1 MQKQKSFKLSVLI
14 PVWNQEELIIRA
26 LDSIPDR
33 EDIETLV
40 CDDGSFDGT
49 WPALELYVQ
58 EHPERN
64 IRLFRN
70 ERNLGE
76 GAARNVLFDAAR
88 GEYIASL
95 DADDRYDTREFE
107 RALGELD
114 GTDIIFITWRTN
126 NGHVPVINERNK
138 LFYCGLS
145 LRLIQRAFLG
155 DERCEA
161 VRYAADRTLTVKLD
175 AREHT
180 EKFTQICAYLYNC
193 PRAGSLV
200 DLKAR
205 GYESM
210 YDTIFYY
217 GHVCRIGGVETFF
230 YEMARKYAD
239 RDITLLYRTGDAEQL
254 RRIAQYIR
262 VKKWDG
268 KPVQCRQ
275 AVFGYS
281 FEPRDLDLIQ
291 AEEYIQ
297 VIHADFTA
305 LKHLITPKLD
315 SRFRYVAVSENNAVE
330 WEELTGIKPE
340 VCYNPITL
348 DKPRKVLHLIS
359 ATRLSMEKGLE
370 RMQKLAK
377 ALDEAGVR
385 YVWTIY
391 TDTDG
396 CLIDSPN
403 VICAGTRLDIRDY
416 IADAD
421 YLVQLSD
428 TEGYPYSLLEAL
440 CLGTPV
446 IVTDLPSN
454 PDSQV
459 VDGVNGFV
467 LPFDMSEIPIEKIV
481 KGLKKFKYQPREDG
495 WGDILLPG
503 KNTWEEER
511 KQGVTVEAVVK
522 YLDLELDRVFEVGER
537 HLCSW
542 ERMLDLEQ
550 KGLARMV

>member
-1 MQKQKSFKLSVLI
+1 MAERKQIRLSVLI
-14 PVWNQEELIIRA
+14 PVWNQEKLIIRA
-26 LDSIPDR
+26 LDSIPQRD
-33 EDIETLV
+33 DIETLV

-49 WPALELYVQ
+49 WAALEQYAKK
-58 EHPERN
+58 HPERN

-70 ERNLGE
+70 EKNLGE
-76 GAARNVLFDAAR
+76 GAARNVLLNEAW

-95 DADDRYDTREFE
+95 DADDRLDTREFE

-114 GTDIIFITWRTN
+114 GTDIVFITWKTN
-126 NGHVPVINERNK
+126 NGYVPAINESNK

-145 LRLIQRAFLG
+145 LRLIRRAFLG
-155 DERCEA
+155 AERCEA

-254 RRIAQYIR
+254 RRLAQYIR

-315 SRFRYVAVSENNAVE
+315 SRFRYVAVSENNADE
-330 WEELTGIKPE
+330 WEKLTGIKPE
-340 VCYNPITL
+340 VCYNPITV

-396 CLIDSPN
+396 HLIDSPN

-467 LPFDMSEIPIEKIV
+467 LPFDMSEIPIEKII
-481 KGLKKFKYQPREDG
+481 KGLKKFKYQQREDG
-495 WGDILLPG
+495 WGEILLPG
-503 KNTWEEER
+503 KSTWEKER
-511 KQGVTVEAVVK
+511 EQGVTVEAVVK

-550 KGLARMV
+550 KGLAKMI